1 MKKDLHINLAD
12 VAQKE
17 ILTAPEAAVYLG
29 VSVWNINKLCAA
41 RAIPYYKPRG
51 KLRYFKRTE
60 LDAWAL
66 RNRIRTKDETQS
78 KTSK

>member
-1 MKKDLHINLAD
+1 MTKTNISRAD
-12 VAQKE
+12 IVQKE
-17 ILTAPEAAVYLG
+17 VLTAPEAAVYLG

-51 KLRYFKRTE
+51 KVRYFQRTE

-66 RNRIRTKDETQS
+66 RNRVKTYDEIQAEAAR
-78 KTSK
+78 K